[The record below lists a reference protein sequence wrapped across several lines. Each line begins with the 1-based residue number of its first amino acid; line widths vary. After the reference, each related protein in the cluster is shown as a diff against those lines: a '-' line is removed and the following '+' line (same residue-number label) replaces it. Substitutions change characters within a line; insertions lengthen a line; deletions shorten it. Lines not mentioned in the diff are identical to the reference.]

1 LARGLARQAVET
13 LRLISEGS
21 LTPTEHVSEVL
32 EVVRDREP
40 QVRAYITLRSPE
52 RLEAEAKEVER
63 RLRQG
68 ERLRLAGLLVAVKDN
83 ISTSFMPTT
92 AGSRILSDYVPPY
105 NATVVE
111 RVIREGGIVIG
122 KTNMD
127 EFAMGST
134 TELSAYWPTRNPWDL
149 TRVPGGSSGGSA
161 AVLAYGGADLA
172 LGSDTGGSVRLP
184 AAYTATVGLKPTYGL
199 VSRYGLIPYANSL
212 EQISPMARS
221 VEDLALLL
229 DVISGHDARDA
240 TSLSVKPDGIYP
252 PPEPDPRRL
261 RVCLPREMLGGS
273 EEPIRDAIER
283 TLDRLSS
290 QGVEVDYDASI
301 PSLSEALPIYYTIAL
316 AEAASNLARYDGKL
330 YPFIVGGPTYT
341 ETASGTRAQGFGWEV
356 KRRIVLGVMALSEGY
371 RDEYYLA
378 AARGRRI
385 IRDEILK
392 LTSRCFIAGSVSP
405 VLPPRLGERITDPLK
420 LYALD
425 IYTVVANLAGVPSLA
440 LPVGFHGGLPIGM
453 QVMGPPLSEPQLL
466 SLGLLI
472 EEVTGLRGLVAP

>member
-1 LARGLARQAVET
+1 MARGLARQAVET

-21 LTPTEHVSEVL
+21 LTPTEHVSDVL

-161 AVLAYGGADLA
+161 AALAYGGADLA

-212 EQISPMARS
+212 EQISP
-221 VEDLALLL
+221 
-229 DVISGHDARDA
+229 
-240 TSLSVKPDGIYP
+240 
-252 PPEPDPRRL
+252 
-261 RVCLPREMLGGS
+261 
-273 EEPIRDAIER
+273 
-283 TLDRLSS
+283 
-290 QGVEVDYDASI
+290 
-301 PSLSEALPIYYTIAL
+301 
-316 AEAASNLARYDGKL
+316 
-330 YPFIVGGPTYT
+330 
-341 ETASGTRAQGFGWEV
+341 
-356 KRRIVLGVMALSEGY
+356 
-371 RDEYYLA
+371 
-378 AARGRRI
+378 
-385 IRDEILK
+385 
-392 LTSRCFIAGSVSP
+392 
-405 VLPPRLGERITDPLK
+405 
-420 LYALD
+420 
-425 IYTVVANLAGVPSLA
+425 
-440 LPVGFHGGLPIGM
+440 
-453 QVMGPPLSEPQLL
+453 
-466 SLGLLI
+466 
-472 EEVTGLRGLVAP
+472 